1 MEEFFTN
8 TIVDSIYFLY
18 HDAAR
23 IIFDKNAVE
32 IRTIP

>member
-23 IIFDKNAVE
+23 IMFEKNAVE
-32 IRTIP
+32 ICAIP